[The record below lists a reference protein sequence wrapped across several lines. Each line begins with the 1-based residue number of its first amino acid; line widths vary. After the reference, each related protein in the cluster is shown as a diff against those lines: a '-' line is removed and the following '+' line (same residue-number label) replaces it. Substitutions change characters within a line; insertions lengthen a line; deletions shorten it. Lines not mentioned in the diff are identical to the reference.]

1 MSVAVPALQFLRMR
15 TDVDADL
22 EEMETEASERA
33 AVAAEE
39 VNEAE
44 KFTMMKLLKSAELRM
59 PVIIMVVLQVAQQ
72 FSGINAVGRL
82 LSVVTHP
89 LVQTFATV
97 FTYASDLLLLD
108 DYLQVGRRQ

>member
-1 MSVAVPALQFLRMR
+1 MR

-82 LSVVTHP
+82 LKCCDSSTC
-89 LVQTFATV
+89 
-97 FTYASDLLLLD
+97 SDVCNCF
-108 DYLQVGRRQ
+108 YFRFRSSSSRRPSSSRPV